1 MAQDF
6 LQSFALDSDQLQILM
21 LMQQELVVDDIAH
34 TAKADVA
41 DRKQVWLDEWQ
52 VVFAEN
58 LQGGDNTIDWFTR
71 PTDYTDRIT
80 VLSQSE
86 NRLQAGILLLELIT
100 FAPYVALVPGKN
112 PIVQTQE
119 QLSKVRKTLFNNPL
133 QNLSQKF
140 KDTTGEVERIARD
153 MPETI
158 KTGTQ
163 RAMNSVQTTFRVE
176 NIPSWEDV
184 KDQLR
189 NPLDYFQNGMRHNE
203 DVWVAHLKG
212 IAVTLG
218 FDSNDVDRLRRSIDR
233 THDALTHKWRNLGF
247 FVAGGMIVGAVTLGA
262 ATPAIAGFVGTTAF
276 GWSGAAA
283 LTSGMA
289 AIGGLIGGGMAAG
302 PVVLVGG
309 GLLLGLAGGATAG
322 QGYQFASAK
331 QISVEAVKL
340 EVVLKEIILQQQ
352 DTAVVLEILERQRTT
367 IQAYQVE
374 IDRLRVDTQDNQ
386 QRINELEKAVQIL
399 EKALKRNQ
407 ELVKNA

>member
-1 MAQDF
+1 MSQNF

-21 LMQQELVVDDIAH
+21 LMQQELVADDIAH

-41 DRKQVWLDEWQ
+41 DRKQAWLDEWQ

-58 LQGGDNTIDWFTR
+58 LQVGNHTIDWFTR
-71 PTDYTDRIT
+71 PADYTDRIMM
-80 VLSQSE
+80 LSQPE

-100 FAPYVALVPGKN
+100 FAPYVALAPGKN
-112 PIVQTQE
+112 PVGQAQE
-119 QLSKVRKTLFNNPL
+119 QLSKARKILSNNPL

-140 KDTTGEVERIARD
+140 KDTNAEIQPIARA
-153 MPETI
+153 MLETI
-158 KTGTQ
+158 KKGTQ
-163 RAMNSVQTTFRVE
+163 RTMDSVQATFQVE
-176 NIPSWEDV
+176 NNPSWEDV
-184 KDQLR
+184 KGQFS
-189 NPLDYFQNGMRHNE
+189 NPLDYFQNGMHHNE
-203 DVWVAHLKG
+203 ETWVAQLKE
-212 IAVTLG
+212 IAVKLG
-218 FDSNDVDRLRRSIDR
+218 FDPNDVDRLRRSIDR

-262 ATPAIAGFVGTTAF
+262 AAPAIAGFVGTTVF

-309 GLLLGLAGGATAG
+309 GLLLGLGGGAAAG

-352 DTAVVLEILERQRTT
+352 DTAMVLEILERQRTT

-374 IDRLRVDTQDNQ
+374 IDRLRVGTEDNQ

-407 ELVKNA
+407 ELARSA